1 MLAQTSAL
9 QAHAPSTIKEAWL
22 EFAREGM
29 MRAEVTVTSSNL
41 KVVLLVLQEPTF
53 NDANAVRTL
62 VSPRKVP
69 VVHMH
74 NSEHGVQI
82 SQQTS

>member
-1 MLAQTSAL
+1 MLVQTSVL

-22 EFAREGM
+22 VFAREGM
-29 MRAEVTVTSSNL
+29 MRAEVTVTTSNL
-41 KVVLLVLQEPTF
+41 KVVLEVLQEPTF

-69 VVHMH
+69 VPVVHVH
-74 NSEHGVQI
+74 TT
-82 SQQTS
+82 TSMVCK